1 MAWYIFC
8 EVNFEFLCDSEHK
21 SNRIRGRVLR
31 LINVSVTHLDSTY
44 VEDEDLTFYFS
55 QFLLFLP
62 CDGNSSQFQSSTVW
76 SLSKHT
82 LNQSTWLG
90 KKLCEK
96 KNPSIIT
103 TVLNLNS
110 VSASVCFSRGCCS
123 AEEHLPE
130 FCTLAWTLTPQHTT
144 VALWPPQPCFWEFR
158 FTPSL

>member
-1 MAWYIFC
+1 M
-8 EVNFEFLCDSEHK
+8 
-21 SNRIRGRVLR
+21 LR

-90 KKLCEK
+90 KKLPEK
-96 KNPSIIT
+96 NT
-103 TVLNLNS
+103 FCYYNS
-110 VSASVCFSRGCCS
+110 AK
-123 AEEHLPE
+123 AE
-130 FCTLAWTLTPQHTT
+130 FCIGICML
-144 VALWPPQPCFWEFR
+144 F
-158 FTPSL
+158 